1 MRNKISILLLVVLL
15 SVLYSCSRKK
25 NTFTRRA
32 YHNTTARY
40 NGYFNAREILKADV
54 KQLYA
59 EHTDD
64 YSEIIPLFIYP
75 DEAKSKSMF
84 PNMERVI
91 DKTTN
96 VIDRHSIYIRNEE
109 HVRWIDDCYM
119 LMGKARF
126 YKQEYYIA
134 IEVFEY
140 VAKAYKKEPPGY
152 EALIWLART
161 HIELKEF
168 NKAEAILK
176 KMDES
181 KGVPKQ
187 FSSEFNALFADYYI
201 KKNNREEAIRHLTKA
216 LETTRK
222 KQDKRRYNYV
232 LAQLWLKQKEFEQAS
247 IYFTKVIKLRP
258 HYEMMFNAKISK
270 ALAFNTEGEGQ
281 SDVKKMLRK
290 MLKDKKNEDYRDQI
304 YYALADIAF
313 KEEKDSLA
321 IDYLTKSAAYSTS
334 NTKQK
339 AITYLRLGQ
348 YYYDIPNYLKS
359 YNYYDSCLTV
369 LPKDFKDYEK
379 IEIRTKSLKKLADN
393 IVIVMEQD
401 SLQRMANDE
410 TFRNK
415 VIDELIA
422 QAEEEERQKELA
434 ANNNDDVAF
443 MENTTFGGGDN
454 KGAWYFYNQNTLG
467 FGFSDFRKRWGDRK
481 LEDNWRRS
489 NKESLIPEEET
500 IANENDTAA
509 TDTTAK
515 KENEKTSRE
524 YYLKF
529 LPLTAEKM
537 KASHYKIIEALYA
550 LGNIYKEDFQ
560 DYPSSIKSFERLVN
574 DYDTSSYVLPS
585 WFNLYR
591 ISLVIRDDEMEQ
603 KYKNLVLNNYPESE
617 YAKII
622 LDPTYNEVTRENRRR
637 VDNYY
642 SIVYELF
649 KDRHYDKVKMRC
661 DRAKTIFAD
670 NHIQDK
676 FDFLAALSI
685 GHTMP
690 RDTFKLALETFIENH
705 PESASKPE
713 AEKILKMMKEGIK
726 IDFETEKEVPYKH
739 VFDTEFMIVV
749 AVPNTDKQLNNYK
762 NKIVDFNRMNFSEL
776 SFEPVKSIFLDAKT
790 QIVIIKPLKGYE
802 IAVNYYKAFVLN
814 KATLVDLN
822 EKEYPSFIISSDN
835 FNLFYKDKD
844 IPYYLKFFKKN
855 FDVSLNN

>member
-1 MRNKISILLLVVLL
+1 MKFKKAILISFALLFVLA
-15 SVLYSCSRKK
+15 SCSRKK

-40 NGYFNAREILKADV
+40 NGYFNAREIMKADV
-54 KQLYA
+54 KKLRE

-64 YSEIIPLFIYP
+64 FSEILPLFIYP
-75 DEAKSKSMF
+75 DETKSKSMF

-126 YKQEYYIA
+126 YKQEFYIA

-140 VAKAYKKEPPGY
+140 LAKAYNKKPPGY
-152 EALIWLART
+152 EAQIWLART
-161 HIELKEF
+161 HLELKEL

-176 KMDES
+176 KLEE
-181 KGVPKQ
+181 KKAVPKQ
-187 FSSEFNALFADYYI
+187 FSSEFNAVFADYYI
-201 KKNNREEAIRHLTKA
+201 RVNNREEAIRHLEKA

-222 KQDKRRYNYV
+222 KHHKVRFNYV
-232 LAQLWLKQKEFEQAS
+232 LAQLWLKQKEFEQSS
-247 IYFTKVIKLRP
+247 IYFSKVIKLKP
-258 HYEMMFNAKISK
+258 EYEMLFNAKISR
-270 ALAFNTEGEGQ
+270 ALAFDTEGEGQ
-281 SDVKKMLRK
+281 GSIKKMLRK
-290 MLKDKKNEDYRDQI
+290 MLKDKKNEDYKDQI

-339 AITYLRLGQ
+339 AVTYLRLGQ
-348 YYYDIPNYLKS
+348 YFYGIPKYLKS

-369 LPKDFKDYEK
+369 LPKEYKDYEK
-379 IEIRTKSLKKLADN
+379 IEIRTKALKKLADN
-393 IVIVMEQD
+393 IVIVQKED
-401 SLQRMANDE
+401 SLQRMVTDIE
-410 TFRNK
+410 FRTK

-422 QAEEEERQKELA
+422 KAEKEEREKQLA
-434 ANNNDDVAF
+434 ENNNNSVDF
-443 MENTTFGGGDN
+443 MENTTPGGGTN
-454 KGAWYFYNQNTLG
+454 KGEWYFYNQNTMG
-467 FGFSDFRKRWGDRK
+467 FGFSDFRKKWGDRK

-489 NKESLIPEEET
+489 NKESLIPEDEFL
-500 IANENDTAA
+500 ANENDSSK
-509 TDTTAK
+509 TDTSGTK
-515 KENEKTSRE
+515 VNEKTTPE
-524 YYLKF
+524 YYMQL
-529 LPLTAEKM
+529 LPLTDKKM
-537 KASHYKIIEALYA
+537 KASHNKIIEALFA

-560 DYPSSIKSFERLVN
+560 DYPHAIKSFKRLVA

-591 ISLVIRDDEMEQ
+591 ISLLIKDDEMEE
-603 KYKNLVLNNYPESE
+603 KYKNLVLRNYPESE

-622 LDPTYNEVTRENRRR
+622 LDPTYNQVTRENRRR

-649 KDRHYDKVKMRC
+649 KDGYYDKVILRC
-661 DRAKTIFAD
+661 DRATTIFAE

-690 RDTFKLALETFIENH
+690 RDTFKVALEAFIENH
-705 PESASKPE
+705 PDSESKPE
-713 AEKILKMMKEGIK
+713 AINILKLMKEGIK
-726 IDFETEKEVPYKH
+726 IDVETKKEVPYKH
-739 VFDTEFMIVV
+739 VFDTEFLVV
-749 AVPNTDKQLNNYK
+749 IAVPNTDKQLNTYK
-762 NKIVDFNRMNFSEL
+762 NKVVDFNRNNFSGL
-776 SFEPVKSIFLDAKT
+776 TFEPVKSIFLDAKT
-790 QIVIIKPLKGYE
+790 QIIIIKSIKGYE
-802 IAVNYYKAFVLN
+802 KVINYYKALVLN
-814 KATLVDLN
+814 KTSLQELN
-822 EKEYPSFIISSDN
+822 AKEYPTFIISNDN

-844 IPYYLKFFKKN
+844 IPYYLTFFNKN
-855 FDVSLNN
+855 FDVSVK

>member
-339 AITYLRLGQ
+339 AISYLRLGQ

-359 YNYYDSCLTV
+359 YNYYDSCLAV

-422 QAEEEERQKELA
+422 QAEEDERQKELA

-500 IANENDTAA
+500 IAN
-509 TDTTAK
+509 
-515 KENEKTSRE
+515 
-524 YYLKF
+524 
-529 LPLTAEKM
+529 
-537 KASHYKIIEALYA
+537 
-550 LGNIYKEDFQ
+550 
-560 DYPSSIKSFERLVN
+560 
-574 DYDTSSYVLPS
+574 
-585 WFNLYR
+585 
-591 ISLVIRDDEMEQ
+591 
-603 KYKNLVLNNYPESE
+603 
-617 YAKII
+617 
-622 LDPTYNEVTRENRRR
+622 
-637 VDNYY
+637 
-642 SIVYELF
+642 
-649 KDRHYDKVKMRC
+649 
-661 DRAKTIFAD
+661 
-670 NHIQDK
+670 
-676 FDFLAALSI
+676 
-685 GHTMP
+685 
-690 RDTFKLALETFIENH
+690 
-705 PESASKPE
+705 
-713 AEKILKMMKEGIK
+713 
-726 IDFETEKEVPYKH
+726 
-739 VFDTEFMIVV
+739 
-749 AVPNTDKQLNNYK
+749 
-762 NKIVDFNRMNFSEL
+762 
-776 SFEPVKSIFLDAKT
+776 
-790 QIVIIKPLKGYE
+790 
-802 IAVNYYKAFVLN
+802 
-814 KATLVDLN
+814 
-822 EKEYPSFIISSDN
+822 
-835 FNLFYKDKD
+835 
-844 IPYYLKFFKKN
+844 
-855 FDVSLNN
+855 